1 MRRFSS
7 LLALSLVIASSFV
20 AAVSPAAADEAGALK
35 YLEQAKKEVASKEQA
50 SKIDTTL
57 RLAEAELT
65 GVEQAKKDPIVK
77 EIATLRA
84 GMASAESATATK
96 ELVRSLD
103 RRFEAAQGQ
112 LGLRNTGINKELD
125 ELDALLKDPKTET
138 TLGAEKVKEYRNKLT
153 GYRAV
158 NTQKMGEEALAEVK
172 RQVEYTETKIQ
183 EWLKDIKEGSPA
195 SRDGAARSFEQQ
207 MEKFQNLAKEVPTG
221 NPAVAELLGR
231 MNGMKKQVD
240 AEYGSKMAGEML
252 ERLKNS
258 WELDSRDTGGWET
271 ETTPPKFADLVLIS
285 SAANSRLGAP
295 KTVELLTQANRFIKN
310 VSQNDQAKPYIN
322 SSPLKEFLIGI
333 ETQRNAALQKLGGF
347 AEAVLVEAEAT
358 KLNADSRNR
367 LETFGK
373 DDLRLSLE
381 GHPQLAAM
389 QARAAAKVADF
400 DKTAGADSADKEK
413 ALEEMKAQAKEN
425 WPKLTAGLSPVDDFD
440 PQKADSFKGKLI
452 RIRTGRNEKGW
463 SYGDSPDYDFAVEIK
478 GKPVAGVYSQTIKK
492 AIADFKSRT
501 GRDSMLEETPYEVI
515 GVYDGNRI
523 TLKERKQ
530 LEAKIDGAPNV
541 TIRGEEKVDVDAP
554 LLTILALYSGPVAAA
569 APTNEMHGS
578 VGSTGGGGFLS
589 RLVTMILFLLA
600 SLAILMKADF
610 APLASMPALAKVREN
625 MHARNQTIAGFLLI
639 FIGLYGLVAGYVM
652 YGLIGHLLL
661 IAGGVYLALGFFEKQ
676 SWWKPS
682 ISATLIGFA
691 VPIGMVLAGVG
702 VWRFVTTGI
711 LPFI

>member
-1 MRRFSS
+1 MRRFTS
-7 LLALSLVIASSFV
+7 LAVFVLCFAAFSLAT
-20 AAVSPAAADEAGALK
+20 VSDSAADEAGAIK

-65 GVEQAKKDPIVK
+65 GVEQAKKDPILK

-84 GMASAESATATK
+84 GMQSAETAAAAK
-96 ELVRSLD
+96 DLIRNLD
-103 RRFEAAQGQ
+103 RRFENAQGQ

-125 ELDALLKDPKTET
+125 DLDAVLKDPKTEAAI
-138 TLGAEKVKEYRNKLT
+138 GAEKLKEYRNKLT

-158 NTQKMGEEALAEVK
+158 NSQKMGEEALAELK
-172 RQVEYTETKIQ
+172 RHVEYTETKMT
-183 EWLKDIKEGSPA
+183 EWLKDLKDGSPA
-195 SRDGAARSFEQQ
+195 SRDGAATSFERQ
-207 MEKFQNLAKEVPTG
+207 MEKFQNLAKEVPVG
-221 NPAVAELLGR
+221 NPAVAELLGK
-231 MNGMKKQVD
+231 MNGMKQQVD

-258 WELDSRDTGGWET
+258 WELDSRDTAGWET
-271 ETTPPKFADLVLIS
+271 ETTPPKFADLVSMS

-295 KTVELLTQANRFIKN
+295 KSAELVEQGNRFIKN
-310 VSQNDQAKPYIN
+310 VQANEQAKPYIN
-322 SSPLKEFLIGI
+322 VSPLKDFLLGVQ
-333 ETQRNAALQKLGGF
+333 TQRNAALQKLGTF
-347 AEAVLVEAEAT
+347 AEAVLVEAEAA
-358 KLNADSRNR
+358 KLNVDSRNR

-373 DDLRLSLE
+373 DDLRLTLE

-400 DKTAGADSADKEK
+400 DKTEGAASADKVK
-413 ALEEMKAQAKEN
+413 AFNDMTAEATNN
-425 WPKLTAGLSPVDDFD
+425 WPTLTKGLNTVDDFD
-440 PQKADSFKGKLI
+440 PMKADSFKGKLL

-463 SYGDSPDYDFAVEIK
+463 SYGDSNDYDFAVEIK
-478 GKPVAGVYSQTIKK
+478 GKPVAGVYSQAIKK
-492 AIADFKSRT
+492 AIADYKTRT
-501 GRDSMLEETPYEVI
+501 GRDSLPEETPYEVL
-515 GVYDGNRI
+515 GVYDGSRI
-523 TLKERKQ
+523 TLKERKHR
-530 LEAKIDGAPNV
+530 EATIDGAV
-541 TIRGEEKVDVDAP
+541 GITIRGEEKVDVDAP
-554 LLTILALYSGPVAAA
+554 LLTIVALHCGPVAAA
-569 APTNEMHGS
+569 APANELQGS
-578 VGSTGGGGFLS
+578 VGAVGTGGFLS
-589 RLVTMILFLLA
+589 RLIALILFLLA

-610 APLASMPALAKVREN
+610 APLAKLPQLARVREN

-702 VWRFVTTGI
+702 VWRFVTTGM

>member
-1 MRRFSS
+1 MRR
-7 LLALSLVIASSFV
+7 LASLVVFAMFF
-20 AAVSPAAADEAGALK
+20 AATSLTVLSDCSADEAGALK

-65 GVEQAKKDPIVK
+65 GVDQAKKDPILK

-84 GMASAESATATK
+84 GMASAETAAATK

-125 ELDALLKDPKTET
+125 DLDALLKDPKTET
-138 TLGAEKVKEYRNKLT
+138 AIGADKVKDYRNKLT

-158 NTQKMGEEALAEVK
+158 NTQKMGEEGVAELK
-172 RQVEYTETKIQ
+172 RQVEYTESKMT
-183 EWLKDIKEGSPA
+183 EWLKDLKDGSPA
-195 SRDGAARSFEQQ
+195 SRDGAADSFQKQ
-207 MEKFQNLAKEVPTG
+207 MDKFQALAKEVPVG

-240 AEYGSKMAGEML
+240 AEYGAKMAGEML
-252 ERLKNS
+252 VRLKNS
-258 WELDSRDTGGWET
+258 WELDSRETTGWEA
-271 ETTPPKFADLVLIS
+271 ETTAPKFAELVS
-285 SAANSRLGAP
+285 MSNAANSRLGAP

-310 VSQNDQAKPYIN
+310 VSENEQAKPYLGA
-322 SSPLKEFLIGI
+322 SPLKEFLIGV

-347 AEAVLVEAEAT
+347 AEAILVEAEAAT
-358 KLNADSRNR
+358 LNADSRNR
-367 LETFGK
+367 LDSFGK

-381 GHPQLAAM
+381 GHPQLAAL
-389 QARAAAKVADF
+389 QARAAAKVATF
-400 DKTAGADSADKEK
+400 DQASGATAAEQSK
-413 ALEEMKAQAKEN
+413 AFDDMKAEAAKN
-425 WPKLTAGLSPVDDFD
+425 WPTLIAGLKTVDDFD
-440 PQKADSFKGKLI
+440 PAKADEFKGKLI
-452 RIRTGRNEKGW
+452 RIKTGRNERGW
-463 SYGDSPDYDFAVEIK
+463 TYGGEGNYDFAVVIN
-478 GKPVAGVYSQTIKK
+478 GKPVAGRYSQAIND
-492 AIADFKSRT
+492 AIADYQKRT
-501 GRDSMLEETPYEVI
+501 GRDSLPPETPYEVI
-515 GVYDGNRI
+515 GVYDGTKI

-530 LEAKIDGAPNV
+530 WEATLEGNSSVKA
-541 TIRGEEKVDVDAP
+541 RGEEKVDVEAP
-554 LLTILALYSGPVAAA
+554 LLTILALYTGPVAAA
-569 APTNEMHGS
+569 APVNELQGS
-578 VGSTGGGGFLS
+578 VGSSGTGGFMS
-589 RLVTMILFLLA
+589 RLVALVLFLLA
-600 SLAILMKADF
+600 ALAVLMKADF
-610 APLASMPALAKVREN
+610 GPLASAPQLARVREN

-652 YGLIGHLLL
+652 QGLIGHLLL

-691 VPIGMVLAGVG
+691 VPIGMMLLGVG
-702 VWRFVTTGI
+702 VWRFVTTGM